1 MFEVATRKRIL
12 SAKKGTPDTADVY
25 NLNLIGINRGLT
37 SFAGHGYKLP
47 GKFGLV
53 VKANL
58 PLCRGVRPSCP
69 SELSDQ
75 LYTRGRCCIACPR
88 SILRPRSILL

>member
-1 MFEVATRKRIL
+1 MHLALQMIIKNEAFKHFEGDRRARILAMFEVATRKRIL
-12 SAKKGTPDTADVY
+12 SAKKGTPDTAVPDVY

-37 SFAGHGYKLP
+37 SFTGHEYKLP

-58 PLCRGVRPSCP
+58 PLR
-69 SELSDQ
+69 
-75 LYTRGRCCIACPR
+75 
-88 SILRPRSILL
+88 